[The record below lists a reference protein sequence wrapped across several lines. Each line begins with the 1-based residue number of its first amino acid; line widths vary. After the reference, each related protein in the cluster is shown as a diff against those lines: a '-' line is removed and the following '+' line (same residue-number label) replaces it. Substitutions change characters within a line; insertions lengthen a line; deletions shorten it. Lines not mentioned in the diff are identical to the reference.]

1 LAADSTRA
9 SGLAGR
15 YAAAL
20 FELADDKKE
29 LDPVAADLRGLREIL
44 GGSEDLQ
51 RLIRS
56 PLYSREQQGQALTA
70 ILAKSGA
77 GDLARRFVLT
87 VAQNRRLFALP
98 QMIDAFLA
106 ELARRRGEVTAEVT
120 SAAPLSDTQRGAL
133 DKVLRKEYGDKV
145 QMDLEVDES
154 LIGGLVVRIGSRMID
169 GSLKSKLRK
178 LEFAMKGIG

>member
-1 LAADSTRA
+1 MAADSSSA

-29 LDPVAADLRGLREIL
+29 LDPVAADLRGLREVL

-70 ILAKSGA
+70 ILDKGGA

-106 ELARRRGEVTAEVT
+106 ELARRRGEVTAKVT
-120 SAAPLSDTQRGAL
+120 SAAPLSDTQKESLGN
-133 DKVLRKEYGDKV
+133 VLRKEYGDKV
-145 QMDLEVDES
+145 QVDVEIDES
-154 LIGGLVVRIGSRMID
+154 LIGGLIVRVGSRMID

-178 LEFAMKGIG
+178 LEFAMKGVG

>member
-1 LAADSTRA
+1 MAADSTSA

-29 LDPVAADLRGLREIL
+29 LDSVAADLRGLREIL
-44 GGSEDLQ
+44 KGSEDLQ

-56 PLYSREQQGQALTA
+56 PLYSREQQSQALTA
-70 ILAKSGA
+70 ILEKSGA
-77 GDLARRFVLT
+77 GDLTRRFVLT
-87 VAQNRRLFALP
+87 VGQNRRLFALP

-120 SAAPLSDTQRGAL
+120 SAAPLSDAQQGAL

-145 QMDLEVDES
+145 QLDLKVDES
-154 LIGGLVVRIGSRMID
+154 LIGGLIVRVGSRMID

>member
-1 LAADSTRA
+1 MAADSTSA

-20 FELADDKKE
+20 FERADDKKE
-29 LDPVAADLRGLREIL
+29 LDPVAADLRGLSEIL
-44 GGSEDLQ
+44 KGSEDLQ

-56 PLYSREQQGQALTA
+56 PLYSREQQSQALTA
-70 ILAKSGA
+70 ILEKSGA
-77 GDLARRFVLT
+77 GDLTRRFVLT

-106 ELARRRGEVTAEVT
+106 ELSRRRGEVTAEVT

-145 QMDLEVDES
+145 QMDLKVDES
-154 LIGGLVVRIGSRMID
+154 LIGGLIVRVGSRMID

>member
-1 LAADSTRA
+1 MAADSTSA

-20 FELADDKKE
+20 FELADDKKQ
-29 LDPVAADLRGLREIL
+29 LDAVADDLRGLREVL
-44 GGSEDLQ
+44 AESEDLQ
-51 RLIRS
+51 RLLRS
-56 PLYSREQQGQALTA
+56 PLYSREAQSRALTA
-70 ILAKSGA
+70 ILDKAGA
-77 GDLARRFVLT
+77 GDLSRRFVLT
-87 VAQNRRLFALP
+87 VAQNRRLFALG

-120 SAAPLSDTQRGAL
+120 SAAAL
-133 DKVLRKEYGDKV
+133 GDDQEKALAAVLRKEYGDKV
-145 QMDLEVDES
+145 QMDVKVDES
-154 LIGGLVVRIGSRMID
+154 LIGGLIVRVGSRMVD

>member
-1 LAADSTRA
+1 MAADSKSA

-20 FELADDKKE
+20 FDLADDKKD
-29 LDPVAADLRGLREIL
+29 LDSVAEDLRSLKGVLSS
-44 GGSEDLQ
+44 SEDLQ

-56 PLYSREQQGQALTA
+56 PLYAREAQGKALA
-70 ILAKSGA
+70 AVLDKAGA

-120 SAAPLSDTQRGAL
+120 SAAPLNDTQQDALGA
-133 DKVLRKEYGDKV
+133 VLRKEYGDKV
-145 QMDLEVDES
+145 QMDLKVDES
-154 LIGGLVVRIGSRMID
+154 LIGGLIVRVGSRMID

>member
-1 LAADSTRA
+1 MAADSTRA

-29 LDPVAADLRGLREIL
+29 LDPVAADLRSLREVL

-70 ILAKSGA
+70 ILEKSGA
-77 GDLARRFVLT
+77 GDLTRRFVLT
-87 VAQNRRLFALP
+87 VGQNRRLFALP

-120 SAAPLSDTQRGAL
+120 SAAPLSDAQQGAL

-145 QMDLEVDES
+145 QLDLKVDES
-154 LIGGLVVRIGSRMID
+154 LIGGLIVRVGSRMID